1 MNYYISDLH
10 LGHAN
15 CLAFDNRQFKDVE
28 EQDKIIIRNW
38 NSRVKPEDDVYCLGD
53 FSWYSPQ
60 KTVEVFKKLN
70 GKIHLIV
77 GNHDKKL
84 LQNKSV
90 RDLFVEITDYKEL
103 YLDNKQGVV
112 LCHYPIPCY
121 NKHFYGWYHLYG
133 HVHNSFEWN
142 MMKQIKYQ
150 MEALYTKKCEMYNV
164 GCMIDYINYTPR
176 TLDEILKDNK
186 GENANEG

>member
-15 CLAFDNRQFKDVE
+15 CLAFDNRQFKDVA
-28 EQDKIIIRNW
+28 EQDEIIIKNW
-38 NSRVKPEDDVYCLGD
+38 NNRVKPGDDVYCLGD

-60 KTVEVFKKLN
+60 KTVEIFKRLN

-84 LQNKSV
+84 LKNKSV
-90 RDLFVEITDYKEL
+90 RELFIEIADYKEL

-150 MEALYTKKCEMYNV
+150 MEALYTKQCEMYNV

-176 TLDEILKDNK
+176 TLEEILKSNQK
-186 GENANEG
+186 RGNTNE